1 MADLHYQSIAQLAA
15 RLKAGTLSPVELTQA
30 TLDRIDALNPS
41 LHAYITPMHEA
52 ALAAA
57 RAAEAAIRA
66 GDYLG
71 PLHGI
76 PIALKDL
83 VYTAGVATTGG
94 SAIMREFT
102 PDYDATVVRKLQA
115 AGAIIVGKL
124 NMHEF
129 AYGPTGINGHYGTP
143 TNPWNA
149 ERIPGGSSSGS
160 GVAVATGLCAGALG
174 SDTGGSIRIPAA
186 CCGIVGLK
194 PTYGRV
200 SRYGVLALAW
210 SLDHVGPMTRTV
222 EDAAIMLNALAGVD
236 AKDPGSALEDAPDFT
251 AGLQDG
257 VRGLR
262 IGVPRD
268 DFFANVDP
276 AVIERVE
283 AAVGA
288 LSGLG
293 AQVREVSLPLV
304 REASAISGLV
314 LSAEAATYH
323 LPLLRQHWDA
333 YGHDVRTRLLPG
345 FTISADSY
353 LNAQRARQLFINKM
367 RAAFDEVDLL
377 LYPSEPVVA
386 PKVEDRTVTVGALT
400 EPTTAAMT
408 RLNRPGNV
416 SGFPAISVPCGFVN
430 GLPVGLQLM
439 GRPWEEATVLQAA
452 QAYEQ
457 ATEWHAQRPAVS

>member
-1 MADLHYQSIAQLAA
+1 MPELHFETIASLAP
-15 RLKAGTLSPVELTQA
+15 RLKSGSLSPVTLVQA
-30 TLDRIDALNPS
+30 TLDRIDALNPQ
-41 LHAYITPMHEA
+41 LKAYLTPMHAA
-52 ALAAA
+52 ALTAAQ
-57 RAAEAAIRA
+57 AAETAIKT
-66 GDYLG
+66 GGYLG
-71 PLHGI
+71 PLHGV

-83 VYTAGVATTGG
+83 VYTNGVRTTGG
-94 SAIMREFT
+94 SAIMRDFV
-102 PDYDATVVRKLQA
+102 PNYDATVVRKLAA

-143 TNPWNA
+143 ANPWNA
-149 ERIPGGSSSGS
+149 GHIPGGSSSGS
-160 GVAVATGLCAGALG
+160 GVAVAAGLCAGALG

-210 SLDHVGPMTRTV
+210 SLDHVGPMTRSV
-222 EDAAIMLNALAGVD
+222 EDAALMLNALAGLD
-236 AKDPGSALEDAPDFT
+236 TKDPGSSLEDVPDFT
-251 AGLQDG
+251 NGLQDG
-257 VRGLR
+257 VAGLR
-262 IGVPRD
+262 IGIPRD

-276 AVIERVE
+276 AVIERIE
-283 AAVGA
+283 TAAGV

-293 AQVREVSLPLV
+293 AQVREVSLPLAQ
-304 REASAISGLV
+304 EATAISGLV

-323 LPLLRQHWDA
+323 LPLLRNHWDE
-333 YGHDVRTRLLPG
+333 YGRDVRARLLPG

-353 LNAQRARQLFINKM
+353 LNAQRARHLFINKM

-386 PKVEDRTVTVGALT
+386 PLIEDRTVTVGAYT

-430 GLPVGLQLM
+430 GLPVGLQLL
-439 GRPWEEATVLQAA
+439 GRPWDEAGVLRAA
-452 QAYEQ
+452 YAYEQ
-457 ATEWHAQRPAVS
+457 ATEWHTHRPQGI